1 MSLPIEIDKIIIRKR
16 HRKVNHAKV
25 AELAESIKQ
34 IGLINPISLNRNTL
48 LAGAHRLAA
57 YKLLGEDRI
66 PFAPCG
72 INGDEDTN
80 TLIEIDE
87 NLFRNELSAA
97 EKAQHISERVDIMT
111 RKKIPEKLKEVKD
124 NYSKRQS
131 VDDLQDSNKVYQ
143 KVAKGA
149 ERAASS
155 EAKKDVANI
164 LGTQT
169 SNINAD
175 INRHKAIVAA
185 KLDQNDLEELNTTQY
200 NRVASI
206 AKSQGAEAAKAELEQ
221 QLTKPDKDATNKH
234 NFTLYLKQD
243 INVLVSARSII
254 KRRTPSECSQI
265 ESMFYEDAFESI
277 DTLIDHMRS
286 KLN

>member
-97 EKAQHISERVDIMT
+97 EKAQHISERVEIIT
-111 RKKIPEKLKEVKD
+111 RKKMPAKLKEVESSFK
-124 NYSKRQS
+124 NNGEKTGVSNKVCQKVQKGAERAATAKRQK

-143 KVAKGA
+143 KVANG
-149 ERAASS
+149 
-155 EAKKDVANI
+155 
-164 LGTQT
+164 
-169 SNINAD
+169 
-175 INRHKAIVAA
+175 
-185 KLDQNDLEELNTTQY
+185 
-200 NRVASI
+200 
-206 AKSQGAEAAKAELEQ
+206 
-221 QLTKPDKDATNKH
+221 
-234 NFTLYLKQD
+234 
-243 INVLVSARSII
+243 
-254 KRRTPSECSQI
+254 
-265 ESMFYEDAFESI
+265 
-277 DTLIDHMRS
+277 
-286 KLN
+286 

>member
-16 HRKVNHAKV
+16 HRKVNPVKV

-66 PFAPCG
+66 PYSPCG

-97 EKAQHISERVDIMT
+97 EKAQHISERVEIMT
-111 RKKIPEKLKEVKD
+111 RKKLPEKLKKVEASFKKNGEKIGV
-124 NYSKRQS
+124 
-131 VDDLQDSNKVYQ
+131 SNNVYQ
-143 KVAKGA
+143 KVQKGA
-149 ERAASS
+149 ERAASA

-175 INRHKAIVAA
+175 INRHKAVFDA

-206 AKSQGAEAAKAELEQ
+206 AKSQGGEAAKVELEQ
-221 QLTKPDKDATNKH
+221 QLSKPKGEGATTHDASAS
-234 NFTLYLKQD
+234 LRQD
-243 INVLVSARSII
+243 IGVLTSARAIV
-254 KRRTPSECSQI
+254 KKLTPNEVSEL
-265 ESMFYEDAFESI
+265 ENDYYEEAFNSI
-277 DTLIDHMRS
+277 DALIDYLRS
-286 KLN
+286 KLK

>member
-97 EKAQHISERVDIMT
+97 EKAQHISERVEIIT
-111 RKKIPEKLKEVKD
+111 RKKMPAKLKEVESSFK
-124 NYSKRQS
+124 NNGEKTG
-131 VDDLQDSNKVYQ
+131 VSNKVCQ
-143 KVAKGA
+143 KVQKGA
-149 ERAASS
+149 KRAALA
-155 EAKKDVANI
+155 EAKQDIANI
-164 LGTQT
+164 LGTQST
-169 SNINAD
+169 HINAD
-175 INRHKAIVAA
+175 INRHKAVVAA
-185 KLDQNDLEELNTTQY
+185 KLDQNDLEELNTAQY
-200 NRVASI
+200 NRVASV
-206 AKSQGAEAAKAELEQ
+206 AKTQGADAAKAELEQ
-221 QLTKPDKDATNKH
+221 QLTKPKGEGAKTHDLSAA
-234 NFTLYLKQD
+234 LKQD
-243 INVLVSARSII
+243 IGVLVSARAIV
-254 KRRTPSECSQI
+254 KKLTPNEVSEL
-265 ESMFYEDAFESI
+265 ENDYYEEAFNSI
-277 DTLIDHMRS
+277 DALIDYLRS
-286 KLN
+286 KLK

>member
-16 HRKVNHAKV
+16 HRKVNPAKV
-25 AELAESIKQ
+25 AELAESINE

-111 RKKIPEKLKEVKD
+111 RKKMPEKLKDSEETYAKQ
-124 NYSKRQS
+124 RQS
-131 VDDLQDSNKVYQ
+131 AEVSNKVYQ
-143 KVAKGA
+143 KVKQGA
-149 ERAASS
+149 ERAATA

-175 INRHKAIVAA
+175 INRHKAVVYA

-265 ESMFYEDAFESI
+265 ESMFYKDAFESI